1 LYHSFQPKL
10 QSFLCS
16 RHLTKQ
22 MHAIP
27 YPVPVI
33 GTAAV
38 LVVGWLGLWIGH
50 RLLRSRER
58 DSKERY
64 RSVRLLNTIVV
75 VVGLAILIALWSRL
89 FQHTGTFLGLI
100 GAGLAV
106 ALREPL
112 LSLAG
117 RVAIFMGRIYNI
129 DDRIEINKL
138 SGDVID
144 IGLFYT
150 RMMEIG
156 NWIGGD
162 QYSGRIIQFANAQI
176 FGTPVFNYTRNFAYI
191 WDEIKLPVTYESNV
205 KAATELLKKVGGDYS
220 RTFMEGAEQQVKKM
234 QKIFMVPNF
243 ELEPSVFMKVTDNWV
258 ELTLRY
264 LVDPHKRRNA
274 STFIFRE
281 VFSGIKQ
288 RNDIQ
293 IASSTMTL
301 TIQRSELEEKIGKEP
316 EQEAA

>member
-1 LYHSFQPKL
+1 
-10 QSFLCS
+10 
-16 RHLTKQ
+16 
-22 MHAIP
+22 
-27 YPVPVI
+27 
-33 GTAAV
+33 
-38 LVVGWLGLWIGH
+38 
-50 RLLRSRER
+50 
-58 DSKERY
+58 
-64 RSVRLLNTIVV
+64 
-75 VVGLAILIALWSRL
+75 L
-89 FQHTGTFLGLI
+89 FQHTSTFLGLI

-112 LSLAG
+112 LSIAG
-117 RVAIFMGRIYNI
+117 RIAIFMGHIYNI

-138 SGDVID
+138 SGDIID

-191 WDEIKLPVTYESNV
+191 WDEIKLPVTYDSNV

-220 RTFMEGAEQQVKKM
+220 REFMEGAEQQVKKM
-234 QKIFMVPNF
+234 QRIFMVPNF

-264 LVDPHKRRNA
+264 LVDPRQRRNA

-281 VFSGIKQ
+281 VFRGI
-288 RNDIQ
+288 RGRDDVQ
-293 IASSTMTL
+293 IASTSMTL
-301 TIQRSELEEKIGKEP
+301 SIQRSDLEEKTRQER
-316 EQEAA
+316 EEEAA